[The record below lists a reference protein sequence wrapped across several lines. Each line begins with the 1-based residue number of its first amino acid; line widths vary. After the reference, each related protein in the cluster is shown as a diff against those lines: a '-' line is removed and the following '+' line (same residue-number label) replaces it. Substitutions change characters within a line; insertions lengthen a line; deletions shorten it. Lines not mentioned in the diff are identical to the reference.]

1 MAAHGTQ
8 RARRGSFA
16 DGQATDAGRAPV
28 GRWSLGQELLDHRAG
43 TVTGSFAVGQAL
55 THPQPLREGRFSTGQ
70 EYAGEYSRP
79 RPAAPAAP
87 RRRERRL
94 ELSGRR

>member
-55 THPQPLREGRFSTGQ
+55 THPQPLREGRFSTGR
-70 EYAGEYSRP
+70 ST
-79 RPAAPAAP
+79 PASTRAHG
-87 RRRERRL
+87 RRRPQPL
-94 ELSGRR
+94 GAGSAGSS